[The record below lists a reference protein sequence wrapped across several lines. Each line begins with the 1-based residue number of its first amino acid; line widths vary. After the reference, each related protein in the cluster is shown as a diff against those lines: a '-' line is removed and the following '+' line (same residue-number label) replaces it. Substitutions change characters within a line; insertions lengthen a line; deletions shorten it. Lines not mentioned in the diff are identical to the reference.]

1 MKKTYIAPALHSVEL
16 GAEALCVQV
25 GSAHATSGFKSS
37 KYETDDD
44 SSESI
49 WDGSW
54 KGVDE
59 D

>member
-16 GAEALCVQV
+16 GADALCVQV
-25 GSAHATSGFKSS
+25 GSTHATSGFYSGKN
-37 KYETDDD
+37 EADDT

-54 KGVDE
+54 KGIDE